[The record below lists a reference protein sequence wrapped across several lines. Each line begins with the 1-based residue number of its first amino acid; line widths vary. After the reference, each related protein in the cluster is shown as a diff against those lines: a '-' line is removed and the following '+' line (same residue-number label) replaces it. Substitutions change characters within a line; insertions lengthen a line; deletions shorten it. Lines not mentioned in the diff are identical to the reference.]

1 MNQNQNLSLKHLS
14 LRNCFSPIPRACAI
28 ALSKKALLCSVLT
41 IGILAVGTFMCD
53 QAHAAT
59 ATTDALSGAYTSVKG
74 IVTGSF
80 TRIVTA
86 VSLVFGLLGCALKF
100 NPMAIVSCF
109 GVGITAAVGPAAVET
124 LVSALF

>member
-1 MNQNQNLSLKHLS
+1 MNQNQDLSLKHLS
-14 LRNCFSPIPRACAI
+14 AYNGLSFLPRARALV
-28 ALSKKALLCSVLT
+28 LSKKVFLCSVLT
-41 IGILAVGTFMCD
+41 IGVLAIGIFVCD

-59 ATTDALSGAYTSVKG
+59 TTTDALSSAYTSVSGLIK
-74 IVTGSF
+74 GSF

-86 VSLVFGLLGCALKF
+86 VSLVFGLIGCALKF

-109 GVGITAAVGPAAVET
+109 GVGITAAVGPAAIET